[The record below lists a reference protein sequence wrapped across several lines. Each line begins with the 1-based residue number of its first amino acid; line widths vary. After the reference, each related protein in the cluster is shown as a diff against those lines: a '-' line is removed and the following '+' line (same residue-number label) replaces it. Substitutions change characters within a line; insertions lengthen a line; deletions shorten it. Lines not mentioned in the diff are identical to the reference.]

1 MSIVTFRLPSL
12 AKIMGM
18 RGSVDLHRLFDLK
31 LALIDAFFKATE
43 GRGGALAGL
52 EEAALAIARAYDGE
66 MEIRLKCSPA

>member
-1 MSIVTFRLPSL
+1 
-12 AKIMGM
+12 M

-43 GRGGALAGL
+43 GRGGAPMAGL
-52 EEAALAIARAYDGE
+52 ESGVGHRSRAYDGE